1 MPSIELTDEE
11 LQGFVHLCATA
22 SGPGV
27 SWMLTNALL
36 TKARLAQEAKA
47 DKSGQTGLSTLS
59 TAERQAAIQAQQ
71 GKPPGNSEDH
81 DAAVPRA

>member
-1 MPSIELTDEE
+1 MPTIDISDEE

-36 TKARLAQEAKA
+36 TKARLAQEGAVRTTDLGPLGGEVKLNSQE
-47 DKSGQTGLSTLS
+47 KGH
-59 TAERQAAIQAQQ
+59 AAI
-71 GKPPGNSEDH
+71 
-81 DAAVPRA
+81 PRAT

>member
-1 MPSIELTDEE
+1 MPTIELSDEE

-36 TKARLAQEAKA
+36 TKARLAQEASA
-47 DKSGQTGLSTLS
+47 DKSGQTGLSNLS
-59 TAERQAAIQAQQ
+59 TR
-71 GKPPGNSEDH
+71 PGNSEDH

>member
-1 MPSIELTDEE
+1 MPTIELTDEE

-36 TKARLAQEAKA
+36 TKARLAQEAAQHEHVAQVVTANVLKA
-47 DKSGQTGLSTLS
+47 T
-59 TAERQAAIQAQQ
+59 
-71 GKPPGNSEDH
+71 GNSEDH
-81 DAAVPRA
+81 DAAVPRAT

>member
-1 MPSIELTDEE
+1 MMPVLELSDEE

-36 TKARLAQEAKA
+36 TKARLAQEQ
-47 DKSGQTGLSTLS
+47 SQGVVSTPPH
-59 TAERQAAIQAQQ
+59 
-71 GKPPGNSEDH
+71 KPGNSEDH
-81 DAAVPRA
+81 DAAVPRAT

>member
-1 MPSIELTDEE
+1 MPTIELSDEE

-36 TKARLAQEAKA
+36 TKARLAQEAA
-47 DKSGQTGLSTLS
+47 G
-59 TAERQAAIQAQQ
+59 AARSL
-71 GKPPGNSEDH
+71 NSEGH
-81 DAAVPRA
+81 DAAIPGPH

>member
-1 MPSIELTDEE
+1 MPVLDLSDEE

-36 TKARLAQEAKA
+36 TKARLAQEA
-47 DKSGQTGLSTLS
+47 
-59 TAERQAAIQAQQ
+59 AQ
-71 GKPPGNSEDH
+71 KPTDFRVPISRPPGNSEDH

>member
-1 MPSIELTDEE
+1 MPVLELSDEE
-11 LQGFVHLCATA
+11 LQGLILVCATG

-36 TKARLAQEAKA
+36 TKARLAQEQSQQSAQNEQRPLNAKP
-47 DKSGQTGLSTLS
+47 TGSFL
-59 TAERQAAIQAQQ
+59 
-71 GKPPGNSEDH
+71 GNSEDH

>member
-1 MPSIELTDEE
+1 MPVLDLTDEE

-36 TKARLAQEAKA
+36 TKARLAQEVAQNLVPAGTKA
-47 DKSGQTGLSTLS
+47 T
-59 TAERQAAIQAQQ
+59 
-71 GKPPGNSEDH
+71 GNSEDH
-81 DAAVPRA
+81 DAAVPRAT